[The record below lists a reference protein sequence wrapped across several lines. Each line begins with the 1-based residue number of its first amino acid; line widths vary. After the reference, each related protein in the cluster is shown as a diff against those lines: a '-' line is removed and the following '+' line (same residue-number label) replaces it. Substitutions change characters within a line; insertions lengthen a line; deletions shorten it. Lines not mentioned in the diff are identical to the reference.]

1 VRVGT
6 GRWKAVTA
14 TFARPVLG
22 LERLQP
28 VVDRRQPFARDLEA
42 DSMVL
47 TVESPRG
54 ALVFAPEERADGTLA
69 WHCSGGIGVR
79 AAQLPPLCR
88 EEDAPAER

>member
-1 VRVGT
+1 
-6 GRWKAVTA
+6 
-14 TFARPVLG
+14 
-22 LERLQP
+22 
-28 VVDRRQPFARDLEA
+28 
-42 DSMVL
+42 MVL
-47 TVESPRG
+47 TVESPRD